1 MIAVTDYLISRPL
14 RPFFKF
20 FVFLASI
27 STFGLFSGMAQG
39 QVTPSDVDAT
49 ANTANETVED
59 PNLAENV
66 GGEADSLG
74 LQRPVELGELP
85 FTTTFLLNS
94 RMVRTSNYLKSEQ
107 SALIDQSL
115 VYELG
120 GTVNLSVSEM
130 TLFGHQVN
138 PSLSLTHMRFF
149 NRKLADILDFETQIA
164 AFSLAVPINETLTFT
179 PGLDYNR
186 LISPGGNEHK
196 FHGTGASFNIVKM
209 IPHGEKGM
217 FIVVGGGKFN
227 WSNGDAIL
235 NPDGSYTI
243 PTEDI
248 LFPGLPVRTEDEQDR
263 WDAIF
268 NLSYMYN
275 MKGGIIISPSIG
287 VMSSN
292 FVVNRNDGRHDYTYS
307 AGVTVSKTFFEALNV
322 GIFGNYT
329 WKDINDVGRA
339 NLIQEYENFD
349 YGLMLGYSKSF

>member
-1 MIAVTDYLISRPL
+1 MIEVNNYLTSRPVGPCL
-14 RPFFKF
+14 KL
-20 FVFLASI
+20 FVLLASI
-27 STFGLFSGMAQG
+27 SSFGLFSGMAQG

-49 ANTANETVED
+49 AEAVTEPAAD

-107 SALIDQSL
+107 AALIDQSL

-120 GTVNLSVSEM
+120 GTVNLSVSEA

-138 PSLSLTHMRFF
+138 PGLSLTHMRFF

-164 AFSLAVPINETLTFT
+164 AFALAVPINETLTIT

-209 IPHGEKGM
+209 IPHGDKGM

-227 WSNGDAIL
+227 WTSGDAIL

-243 PTEDI
+243 PTEDV

-263 WDAIF
+263 WDATF

-275 MKGGIIISPSIG
+275 MDGGIIISPTVG

-292 FVVNRNDGRHDYTYS
+292 YVINRNDGRHDYTYS

-322 GIFGNYT
+322 GIFGNYS
-329 WKDINDVGRA
+329 WKDTNDVGRL
-339 NLIQEYENFD
+339 NLTQEYENFD